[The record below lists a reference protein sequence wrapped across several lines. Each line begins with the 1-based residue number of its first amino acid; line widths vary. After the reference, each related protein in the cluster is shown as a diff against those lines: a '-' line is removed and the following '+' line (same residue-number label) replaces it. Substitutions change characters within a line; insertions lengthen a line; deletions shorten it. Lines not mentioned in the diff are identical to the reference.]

1 MRTDSLINDWEKIMI
16 EDDEIKD
23 FDIKVQVRNN
33 HLLERRKKA
42 GHSRAS
48 LCREANLCKSLYG
61 RLEACKIEPITQAR
75 EWRKIA
81 RDLAIFY
88 SVSPDELF
96 PAAIIMIKNPEAA
109 AKMSAREVS
118 QWMSLENP
126 YDKMERLT
134 EGRIFSNQLLDKA
147 NLTERER
154 ILIEC
159 RYGLNGR
166 RPETLE
172 ELVPEFKVSRE
183 RVRQI
188 EKKVIRKLRRA
199 ANSPIK

>member
-1 MRTDSLINDWEKIMI
+1 MI

-33 HLLERRKKA
+33 HLLERRKRA

-48 LCREANLCKSLYG
+48 LCREANLCESLYG
-61 RLEACKIEPITQAR
+61 RLEACKLEPITQAR

-81 RDLAIFY
+81 LDLSDFY
-88 SVSPDELF
+88 GVLPDELF
-96 PAAIIMIKNPEAA
+96 PASIMMIKDPEGS
-109 AKMSAREVS
+109 AKMGAREVS

-126 YDKMERLT
+126 QDEMERLT
-134 EGRIFSNQLLDKA
+134 EGRIFSNQLLEKA

-159 RYGLNGR
+159 RFGLNGR
-166 RPETLE
+166 QPETLE
-172 ELVPEFKVSRE
+172 GLMPEFKVSRE

-188 EKKVIRKLRRA
+188 EKKVLRKLRRA
-199 ANSPIK
+199 ANTL